1 MLSHSRK
8 TQKIIPKHQS
18 CGGGQSSLHS
28 HQQVINLLEHIAD
41 AFFTLDNQGCFQY
54 LNRQAEI
61 IFQKTLEELLGK
73 GISEI
78 VPEATDR
85 DFYAICSQKCQEAIA
100 LHMPLTFEQYC
111 PRTNTWLEIRAFPSS
126 DGLGVYLRDISD
138 RRKSLDILQEQEQFL
153 RSIYDGVET
162 AILIIDVQWQ
172 GKELDFSFVGMNSA
186 HERLIGLETSQ
197 VQPGSVPIRI
207 FPLEVAQKTLRQ
219 YEKCVRTGK
228 TINYEQSYS
237 QSPSQ
242 TSLVSLNKALKQAE
256 KQAEIRS
263 WWETSLTPLRDSHG
277 VIYRIVSSSTD
288 ITDRK
293 QTEQALRE
301 SEAEFREQANQLAI
315 AIRQLQT
322 TQAQLVQNEK
332 MSSLGQLVAGIAHE
346 INNPVNFIYGNL
358 THTSQYVSDLLW
370 LVNLYRQNYP
380 EPIPEIKSAIE
391 EVDMEFLTVD
401 LPRLIES
408 MQSGAERIRQIV
420 LSLRNFSRLD
430 EDGLKSVNIHEGIEN
445 TLLIL
450 QHRLY
455 AQKAGESGAE
465 RPAIEV
471 ITDYSK
477 LPSAECYPGQ
487 LNQVFMNLLSNAI
500 DSLEEQGEINIHHE
514 PKIWISTSLLRHNSR
529 IAIKIRDNGLGMIP
543 EVQSRLFDPFF
554 TTKPVGKGTG
564 LGLAISYKIVVDK
577 HRGELTCDSVLGEG
591 AEFTIEI
598 PIFRRHS

>member
-8 TQKIIPKHQS
+8 TRKVIPKPQS
-18 CGGGQSSLHS
+18 CGGGQSSQNSQYFQHS
-28 HQQVINLLEHIAD
+28 HQQVINLLEHIVD
-41 AFFTLDNQGCFQY
+41 AFFTLDYQGRFRY

-61 IFQKTLEELLGK
+61 IFQKTSEELLDQ
-73 GISEI
+73 IMSEVI
-78 VPEATDR
+78 PEAEDR
-85 DFYAICSQKCQEAIA
+85 AFYDICSQKCQEAITQK
-100 LHMPLTFEQYC
+100 MPLTFEQYC
-111 PRTNTWLEIRAFPSS
+111 SRTNTWLEIRAFPSG

-138 RRKSLDILQEQEQFL
+138 RQISLDTLQEQEQFL

-186 HERLIGLETSQ
+186 YERLIGLETSK
-197 VQPGSVPIRI
+197 VQPGSVPVRI
-207 FPLEVAQKTLRQ
+207 FPPEVALKTLRQ
-219 YEKCVRTGK
+219 YEKCVRIGK
-228 TINYEQSYS
+228 TVNYEQSY
-237 QSPSQ
+237 PLGEN
-242 TSLVSLNKALKQAE
+242 T
-256 KQAEIRS
+256 S
-263 WWETSLTPLRDSHG
+263 WWETSLTPLRDTHG
-277 VIYRIVSSSTD
+277 IIYRIVSSSND

-293 QTEQALRE
+293 QAEQALRE
-301 SEAEFREQANQLAI
+301 SEAEFREQATQLEI
-315 AIRQLQT
+315 ALRQLQT

-370 LVNLYRQNYP
+370 LVNLYGKYYP
-380 EPIPEIKSAIE
+380 EPMPEIKAAIQ
-391 EVDMEFLTVD
+391 EVDMEFLGVD
-401 LPRLIES
+401 LPRLMES

-430 EDGLKSVNIHEGIEN
+430 EDGLKSVNIHEGIDN

-455 AQKAGESGAE
+455 PQKAGENKVE

-500 DSLEEQGEINIHHE
+500 DSLEEQQEINIHHE
-514 PKIWISTSLLRHNSR
+514 PKIWISTSILRHNSR

-543 EVQSRLFDPFF
+543 EIQARLFDPFF

-577 HRGELTCDSVLGEG
+577 HRGELICSSAPGEG
-591 AEFTIEI
+591 AEFTVEI

>member
-18 CGGGQSSLHS
+18 CGGGQSSTHS

-61 IFQKTLEELLGK
+61 IFQKTLEDLLGK
-73 GISEI
+73 AISQI

-100 LHMPLTFEQYC
+100 QHMPLTFEQYC

-126 DGLGVYLRDISD
+126 NGLGVYLRDISD

-162 AILIIDVQWQ
+162 AILIIDVQWR

-186 HERLIGLETSQ
+186 YERLIGLETST

-207 FPLEVAQKTLRQ
+207 FPTEVAQKTLRQ

-237 QSPSQ
+237 QSSNQ
-242 TSLVSLNKALKQAE
+242 SSNQSLNRE
-256 KQAEIRS
+256 EPRS

-277 VIYRIVSSSTD
+277 VIYRIVSSSTN

-301 SEAEFREQANQLAI
+301 SEAEFREQASQLEI

-370 LVNLYRQNYP
+370 LVNLYRQHYP
-380 EPIPEIKSAIE
+380 EPISEIKSAIE

-401 LPRLIES
+401 LPRLMES

-455 AQKAGESGAE
+455 AQKAGENGLE
-465 RPAIEV
+465 RSAIEV

-514 PKIWISTSLLRHNSR
+514 PKIWISTKLLRHNSR

-577 HRGELTCDSVLGEG
+577 HRGDLICKSAPGEG

>member
-1 MLSHSRK
+1 MLSHGRK
-8 TQKIIPKHQS
+8 TKKIIPKHQS
-18 CGGGQSSLHS
+18 CVSGKNLQHSQHS
-28 HQQVINLLEHIAD
+28 HQQVINLLEHITD

-61 IFQKTLEELLGK
+61 IFQKTLEDLLGK
-73 GISEI
+73 AISEI

-85 DFYAICSQKCQEAIA
+85 DFYAVCSQKCQEAIA
-100 LHMPLTFEQYC
+100 QNMPLTFEQYC

-126 DGLGVYLRDISD
+126 DGLGVYLRDVSD

-162 AILIIDVQWQ
+162 AILIIDVQWR

-186 HERLIGLETSQ
+186 YERLINLETSQ

-207 FPLEVAQKTLRQ
+207 FPADVAQKTLRQ

-237 QSPSQ
+237 QSSSQ
-242 TSLVSLNKALKQAE
+242 SSLQCSKQDE
-256 KQAEIRS
+256 TRS

-301 SEAEFREQANQLAI
+301 SEAEFREQASQLEI

-370 LVNLYRQNYP
+370 LVNLYGKYYP
-380 EPIPEIKSAIE
+380 EPMPEIKSAIE
-391 EVDMEFLTVD
+391 EVDMEFLGVD
-401 LPRLIES
+401 LPRLMES
-408 MQSGAERIRQIV
+408 MKSGAERIRQIV

-455 AQKAGESGAE
+455 PQKAGENRVE

-471 ITDYSK
+471 ITNYSK

-514 PKIWISTSLLRHNSR
+514 PKIWITTSLLRHNSR

-577 HRGELTCDSVLGEG
+577 HRGELTCNSAPGEG